1 MIPPNRASKAL
12 YMNNLGKRPKFILCK
27 RIKTV
32 GLLAYSGR
40 VMDFSESE
48 EQQMI
53 RELVRDFA
61 ETVLMPTVEHRDS
74 SQTPPSEEWEQFLD
88 YGLQGVTIP
97 EEYGG
102 SLVSDISKAII
113 VEELSRVDPSFGVM
127 FCVHV
132 GLCSETIALHGNEE
146 QKSKYL
152 TRLAAGEVGAYS
164 LSEAGAGTDA
174 AAMICKAKL
183 SDDGKHYILNGEK
196 MWVTNG
202 VQAKIIVLFAKDVDH
217 PDYGVKKHGGTTAFI
232 IESSFDGFSVG
243 KKEDKLGIRSSDTC
257 TLILNDCKVP
267 VENVLKGVGKGFP
280 IAMNALD
287 NSRIGIA
294 AQALGIAQGAYESAL
309 NYSHEREAFG
319 KPIAHHQMIMSYLA
333 DMATRIEASR
343 QLVYR
348 ASWAKQNH
356 YENNG
361 PRHTQEAS
369 MAKLYAGDT
378 AMWVS
383 ERAIQVLGGY
393 GYTKEFPVERFF
405 RDAKITQIYEGT
417 QEVQRI
423 VISRTLK

>member
-1 MIPPNRASKAL
+1 
-12 YMNNLGKRPKFILCK
+12 
-27 RIKTV
+27 
-32 GLLAYSGR
+32 
-40 VMDFSESE
+40 MDFAETD

-61 ETVLMPTVEHRDS
+61 ESVLAPTIEHRDEN
-74 SQTPPSEEWEQFLD
+74 QIAPSAEWLEFLG

-97 EEYGG
+97 EQYGG
-102 SLVSDISKAII
+102 SPVDDISESII
-113 VEELSRVDPSFGVM
+113 VEELARVDPSFAVM
-127 FCVHV
+127 YCVHV
-132 GLCSETIALHGNEE
+132 GLCAKTIALHGNDSQKE
-146 QKSKYL
+146 QYL
-152 TRLAAGEVGAYS
+152 TRLAAGDVGAYS

-202 VQAKIIVLFAKDVDH
+202 VQAKILVLFAKDVDH
-217 PDYGVKKHGGTTAFI
+217 PDYGVKKHGGSTAFI
-232 IESSFDGFSVG
+232 VDSSFEGFSVG
-243 KKEDKLGIRSSDTC
+243 KKENKLGIRSSDTC
-257 TLILNDCKVP
+257 TLILQDCKVP
-267 VENVLKGVGKGFP
+267 IENVLKGVGKGFP

-294 AQALGIAQGAYESAL
+294 AQALGIAQGAYEAAL
-309 NYSHEREAFG
+309 KYAHEREAFG
-319 KPIAHHQMIMSYLA
+319 KPIAHHQMIMAYLA
-333 DMATRIEASR
+333 DMATRIDASR
-343 QLVYR
+343 LLVYR
-348 ASWAKQNH
+348 ASWVKQQH
-356 YENNG
+356 YEHNG
-361 PRHTQEAS
+361 PRHSKEAS

-423 VISRTLK
+423 VIARALK

>member
-1 MIPPNRASKAL
+1 
-12 YMNNLGKRPKFILCK
+12 
-27 RIKTV
+27 
-32 GLLAYSGR
+32 
-40 VMDFSESE
+40 MDYAETD

-61 ETVLMPTVEHRDS
+61 ETVLSPTVEHRDAN
-74 SQTPPSEEWEQFLD
+74 QIPPEEEWQQFLD

-97 EEYGG
+97 EQYGG
-102 SLVSDISKAII
+102 SPVDDIAESII

-127 FCVHV
+127 FGVHV
-132 GLCSETIALHGNEE
+132 GLCAKTIALHGNEE
-146 QKSKYL
+146 QKQNYL
-152 TRLAAGEVGAYS
+152 PRLAAGEVGAYS

-183 SDDGKHYILNGEK
+183 SDDGKHFLLNGEK

-202 VQAKIIVLFAKDVDH
+202 AQADILVLFAKDVDH

-232 IESSFDGFSVG
+232 VESSFEGFSVG

-257 TLILNDCKVP
+257 TLILNNCKVP
-267 VENVLKGVGKGFP
+267 VENVLKGVGNGFP

-294 AQALGIAQGAYESAL
+294 AQALGIAQGAYEAAL

-333 DMATRIEASR
+333 DMATRIQAAR

-348 ASWAKQNH
+348 ASWAKQEH

-423 VISRTLK
+423 VIARSLK

>member
-1 MIPPNRASKAL
+1 
-12 YMNNLGKRPKFILCK
+12 
-27 RIKTV
+27 
-32 GLLAYSGR
+32 
-40 VMDFSESE
+40 MDYAETD

-61 ETVLMPTVEHRDS
+61 ESVLAPTVEHRDEN
-74 SQTPPSEEWEQFLD
+74 QIAPSAEWEQSLE

-97 EEYGG
+97 EQYGG
-102 SLVSDISKAII
+102 SPVDDVSESII
-113 VEELSRVDPSFGVM
+113 VEELARVDPSFAVM
-127 FCVHV
+127 YCVHV
-132 GLCSETIALHGNEE
+132 GLCAKTIALHGNESQKE
-146 QKSKYL
+146 QYL
-152 TRLAAGEVGAYS
+152 MRLAAGEVGAYS

-183 SDDGKHYILNGEK
+183 SEDGKHFLLNGEK

-202 VQAKIIVLFAKDVDH
+202 VQAKILVLFAKDVDH
-217 PDYGVKKHGGTTAFI
+217 PDYGVKKHGGSTAFI
-232 IESSFDGFSVG
+232 VDSSFEGFSVG
-243 KKEDKLGIRSSDTC
+243 KKENKLGIRSSDTC
-257 TLILNDCKVP
+257 TLILNNCKVP

-294 AQALGIAQGAYESAL
+294 AQALGIAQGAFEAAL
-309 NYSHEREAFG
+309 KYAHEREAFG
-319 KPIAHHQMIMSYLA
+319 QVIARHQMITAYLA
-333 DMATRIEASR
+333 DMATRIDAAR
-343 QLVYR
+343 LLVYK
-348 ASWAKQNH
+348 ASWVKQQH
-356 YENNG
+356 YEHDG
-361 PRHTQEAS
+361 PRHTKEAS

-423 VISRTLK
+423 VIARALK

>member
-1 MIPPNRASKAL
+1 
-12 YMNNLGKRPKFILCK
+12 
-27 RIKTV
+27 
-32 GLLAYSGR
+32 
-40 VMDFSESE
+40 MDYGETE

-53 RELVRDFA
+53 REMVRDFA
-61 ETVLMPTVEHRDS
+61 ESVLSLTVEHRD
-74 SQTPPSEEWEQFLD
+74 QQQIPPSEEWQQFIE

-97 EEYGG
+97 EAYGG
-102 SLVSDISKAII
+102 SPVDDISESII
-113 VEELSRVDPSFGVM
+113 VEELARVDPSFAVM
-127 FCVHV
+127 YCVHV
-132 GLCSETIALHGNEE
+132 GLCSKTIALHGNEE
-146 QKSKYL
+146 QKSEYL
-152 TRLAAGEVGAYS
+152 PRLAAGEVGAYS

-174 AAMICKAKL
+174 AAMTCKAKL
-183 SDDGKHYILNGEK
+183 SDDGQHYILNGEK

-202 VQAKIIVLFAKDVDH
+202 AQAKILVLFAKDVDH
-217 PDYGVKKHGGTTAFI
+217 PDYGVKKHGGSTAFI
-232 IESSFDGFSVG
+232 VDSTFEGFSVG

-267 VENVLKGVGKGFP
+267 VGNVIKGVGNGFP

-294 AQALGIAQGAYESAL
+294 AQALGIAQGAFEAAL
-309 NYSHEREAFG
+309 KYAHEREAFG
-319 KPIAHHQMIMSYLA
+319 KPIAHHQMIMAYLA

-343 QLVYR
+343 LLIYQ
-348 ASWAKQNH
+348 ASWVKQQH
-356 YENNG
+356 YENGG
-361 PRHTQEAS
+361 PRHSKEAS
-369 MAKLYAGDT
+369 MAKLFAGDT

-423 VISRTLK
+423 VIARALK

>member
-1 MIPPNRASKAL
+1 MSRRFSTLWSP
-12 YMNNLGKRPKFILCK
+12 
-27 RIKTV
+27 
-32 GLLAYSGR
+32 
-40 VMDFSESE
+40 MDYAETD

-61 ETVLMPTVEHRDS
+61 ESVLAPTVEHRDEN
-74 SQTPPSEEWEQFLD
+74 QIAPSAEWEQFLE

-97 EEYGG
+97 EQYGG
-102 SLVSDISKAII
+102 SPVDDVSESII
-113 VEELSRVDPSFGVM
+113 VEELARVDPSFAVM
-127 FCVHV
+127 YCVHV
-132 GLCSETIALHGNEE
+132 GLCAKTIALHGNESQKE
-146 QKSKYL
+146 QYL

-183 SDDGKHYILNGEK
+183 SEDGKHFLLNGEK

-202 VQAKIIVLFAKDVDH
+202 VQAKILVLFAKDVDH
-217 PDYGVKKHGGTTAFI
+217 PDYGVKKHGGSTAFI
-232 IESSFDGFSVG
+232 VDSSFEGFSVG
-243 KKEDKLGIRSSDTC
+243 KKENKLGIRSSDTC
-257 TLILNDCKVP
+257 TLILNNCKVP

-294 AQALGIAQGAYESAL
+294 AQALGIAQGAFEAAL
-309 NYSHEREAFG
+309 KYAHEREAFG
-319 KPIAHHQMIMSYLA
+319 QVIARHQMITAYLA
-333 DMATRIEASR
+333 DMATRIDAAR
-343 QLVYR
+343 LLVYK
-348 ASWAKQNH
+348 ASWVKQQH
-356 YENNG
+356 YEHDG
-361 PRHTQEAS
+361 PRHTKEAS

-417 QEVQRI
+417 SEIQRM
-423 VISRTLK
+423 VISRLILK

>member
-1 MIPPNRASKAL
+1 
-12 YMNNLGKRPKFILCK
+12 MNFAEN
-27 RIKTV
+27 
-32 GLLAYSGR
+32 
-40 VMDFSESE
+40 D

-61 ETVLMPTVEHRDS
+61 ETTLSPTAEHRD
-74 SQTPPSEEWEQFLD
+74 QNQIPPSEEWEAFIE

-102 SLVSDISKAII
+102 SPVDDISESII
-113 VEELSRVDPSFGVM
+113 VEELSRIDPSFGVM

-132 GLCSETIALHGNEE
+132 GLCAKTISIHGNEQ
-146 QKSKYL
+146 QKQKYL

-183 SDDGKHYILNGEK
+183 SDDGKHFILNGEK

-202 VQAKIIVLFAKDVDH
+202 AQAKILVLFAKDVDH

-232 IESSFDGFSVG
+232 VESSFEGFKVG

-257 TLILNDCKVP
+257 TLILENCKVP

-294 AQALGIAQGAYESAL
+294 AQALGIAQGSYEAAL
-309 NYSHEREAFG
+309 KYSHEREAFG
-319 KPIAHHQMIMSYLA
+319 KPIAYHQMIMSYLS
-333 DMATRIEASR
+333 DMATRIDAAR
-343 QLVYR
+343 LLVYK
-348 ASWAKQNH
+348 ASWAKQQH
-356 YENNG
+356 YEHDG
-361 PRHTQEAS
+361 PRHTKEAS

-423 VISRTLK
+423 VIARSLV

>member
-1 MIPPNRASKAL
+1 LGSTGRD
-12 YMNNLGKRPKFILCK
+12 MNFAEN
-27 RIKTV
+27 
-32 GLLAYSGR
+32 
-40 VMDFSESE
+40 D

-53 RELVRDFA
+53 REMVRDFA
-61 ETVLMPTVEHRDS
+61 ETVLAPTVEHRDKT
-74 SQTPPSEEWEQFLD
+74 QTPPSEEWESFIE

-102 SLVSDISKAII
+102 SPVDDISESII

-132 GLCSETIALHGNEE
+132 GLCSKTISLHGNEE
-146 QKSKYL
+146 QKQKYL
-152 TRLAAGEVGAYS
+152 PRLAAGEVGAYS

-183 SDDGKHYILNGEK
+183 SEDGKHYILNGEK

-202 VQAKIIVLFAKDVDH
+202 AQAKIIVLFAKDVDH

-232 IESSFDGFSVG
+232 VDSSFEGFKVG

-257 TLILNDCKVP
+257 TLILENCKVP
-267 VENVLKGVGKGFP
+267 VENVLKGIGKGFP

-309 NYSHEREAFG
+309 KYSHEREAFG
-319 KPIAHHQMIMSYLA
+319 KPIAYHQMIMAYLS
-333 DMATRIEASR
+333 DMATKIDAARL
-343 QLVYR
+343 LVYK
-348 ASWAKQNH
+348 ASWAKQEH
-356 YENNG
+356 YEHGG
-361 PRHTQEAS
+361 PRHTKEAS

-383 ERAIQVLGGY
+383 EKAIQVLGGY

-423 VISRTLK
+423 VISRSLV